1 MGQVIIMEKATA
13 TLRNLRI
20 APRKV
25 RLACGVLKGLAVTEA
40 LAQVQVMKVRSK
52 EPIDKLIRSAVANAR
67 NKKMNPAKLVIESI
81 RVDGGPVLKRFRA
94 RARGTAARIEK
105 KMSHIMVVLVE
116 KPSLKE
122 PRFPTIIAVTKKK
135 KKSEG
140 PKAAEKASAKKEIAE
155 KKEVKKAESDKK
167 KEKGNDVGVV
177 RKVFRRKAI

>member
-1 MGQVIIMEKATA
+1 MIMEKATA

-67 NKKMNPAKLVIESI
+67 NKKMDATKLVIESI
-81 RVDGGPVLKRFRA
+81 RVDGGPMLKRFRA
-94 RARGTAARIEK
+94 RARGTANRIQK
-105 KMSHIMVVLVE
+105 KLSHVTVVLAE
-116 KPSLKE
+116 RSSLKE
-122 PRFPTIIAVTKKK
+122 ARFPGIIAVTKKK
-135 KKSEG
+135 KKTDRTAETK
-140 PKAAEKASAKKEIAE
+140 KADKKETAD
-155 KKEVKKAESDKK
+155 KKEDKKVKKADGEKK
-167 KEKGNDVGVV
+167 VEKSNDAGVV